1 MFTGNRQVLLELYL
15 KHITA
20 KPRRIPESVTPRLH
34 DPWDSSEP
42 MEVDKNSEVSESL
55 KSEKSSDIPEF
66 SFIQHLRRLQTRGSR
81 KRPATSSSSESNQTR
96 KISSESDSKTD
107 SDSKSSRDIKVP
119 RLDES
124 VSKPEKKKTQKIT
137 WP

>member
-20 KPRRIPESVTPRLH
+20 KPRRIPESVTPLLH

-42 MEVDKNSEVSESL
+42 MEVDKNSEISESL
-55 KSEKSSDIPEF
+55 KSEKISDIPEF
-66 SFIQHLRRLQTRGSR
+66 SFIQHLRRLQTRGNR
-81 KRPATSSSSESNQTR
+81 KRPATSSSSEYNQTCN
-96 KISSESDSKTD
+96 ISSD
-107 SDSKSSRDIKVP
+107 SDSKSSRDSKVP

>member
-1 MFTGNRQVLLELYL
+1 MFTGNRPYLLELHL

-20 KPRRIPESVTPRLH
+20 KPKRTFESTTSRLH
-34 DPWDSSEP
+34 NPWDSPEP
-42 MEVDKNSEVSESL
+42 MELDKNSEVSESL

-66 SFIQHLRRLQTRGSR
+66 SFIQHLYRIQARRNR
-81 KRPATSSSSESNQTR
+81 KRAATSSSSESDQTR

-107 SDSKSSRDIKVP
+107 PDSKSSRNEKVP

-124 VSKPEKKKTQKIT
+124 LSKPEKKKTQKIT